1 MKVGFIG
8 LGHLGKTMAK
18 RLLSEGV
25 ELVVWNRTKEKA
37 LDLGTAIAES
47 PADLVS
53 KTEIIFLNLFDS
65 TAVESIIVGK
75 EGLLKGDCQGK
86 IIVDTTTNHF
96 ELVAYFHKALKDYG
110 VSYLE
115 APVLGSVIPAS
126 QGALTVLVSGARD
139 AFDKAL
145 PLIEKIGKTV
155 FFMGEPTLATKM
167 KLINNLALGS
177 FMAVIAEAL
186 AFGED
191 AGIARSKVIDILSSG
206 AGNSA
211 VLNAKKDKLLK
222 EDFSTHFSSALI
234 YKDLHYLQDLAR
246 ALKRPLFTG
255 SVAKELFGMT
265 FSRDLDHL
273 DFSAVYR
280 IMKEL

>member
-1 MKVGFIG
+1 MKAGFIG
-8 LGHLGKTMAK
+8 LGHLGKTMAR

-25 ELVVWNRTKEKA
+25 ELVVWNRTREKA
-37 LDLGTAIAES
+37 LDLGAPIAES
-47 PADLVS
+47 PADLIC
-53 KTEIIFLNLFDS
+53 KTETIFLNLFDS
-65 TAVESIIVGK
+65 AAVESIIAAK
-75 EGLLKGDCQGK
+75 DGLLKGECRGK
-86 IIVDTTTNHF
+86 TIIDTTTNHF
-96 ELVAYFHKALKDYG
+96 ELVAYFHRALKDYG
-110 VSYLE
+110 ISYLE

-126 QGALTVLVSGARD
+126 QGTLTVLVSGD
-139 AFDKAL
+139 KGAFDNAL

-167 KLINNLALGS
+167 KLINNLTLGS
-177 FMAVIAEAL
+177 FMAAIAEAL

-191 AGIARSKVIDILSSG
+191 AGIDKSKIVDILAAG

-211 VLNAKKDKLLK
+211 VLNAKKEKLLK

-265 FSRDLDHL
+265 FAKNLDHL
-273 DFSAVYR
+273 DFSGVYKM
-280 IMKEL
+280 MKEF